1 MNTQQ
6 PKCLMDV
13 PPWDN
18 ARRILAEAMVRL
30 ASERRTSREL
40 PDAAV
45 AVLDRLASPDGALPM
60 LPHIFGRGVPNILM
74 TADVLEVIIA
84 PSWPEVR
91 HQLAVI
97 FRTFGARQ
105 PADATQFAAEELLD
119 FISGPRCGM
128 PYLRGVFDFPEQRVE
143 KVEPKEAGAG
153 DPASDAVS
161 VVPPGHAI
169 VPLRLTASMAEVI
182 GRIGWTWDELLVA
195 AGAIAEGQQ
204 ATLAAPGP
212 EAGEVETGW
221 HFVRFRAGEGW
232 SRWLPARRSG
242 GAWYSAG
249 YRGIADDQVDVGPA
263 ISTPLPGAAG
273 ATGSA
278 SAALTADL
286 MRSIEN
292 HIGADERRG
301 DVTRLLAAPAAY
313 LVEALIKV
321 ARGGRVLAL
330 PVSRPVEQLLQ
341 PVDKAA

>member
-18 ARRILAEAMVRL
+18 ARRTMAEAMAKL
-30 ASERRTSREL
+30 ASERLPSREL
-40 PDAAV
+40 QDAAA
-45 AVLDRLASPDGALPM
+45 AVLDQLASPDGALPM

-74 TADVLEVIIA
+74 TSDVLEVIIA
-84 PSWPEVR
+84 PSWPDVR
-91 HQLAVI
+91 QQLIVI

-105 PADATQFAAEELLD
+105 PADATVGAAEELLD

-128 PYLRGVFDFPEQRVE
+128 PYLRGVFDFPEHRTE
-143 KVEPKEAGAG
+143 KAGAQQLGAG
-153 DPASDAVS
+153 DPANEPVAA
-161 VVPPGHAI
+161 VPPGHAI
-169 VPLRLTASMAEVI
+169 VPLRLTAAMAEVI
-182 GRIGWTWDELLVA
+182 GRIGWTWDELLSA
-195 AGAIAEGQQ
+195 AGAITEGQQ
-204 ATLAAPGP
+204 DTLATLGP

-221 HFVRFRAGEGW
+221 YFVRFRAGDAW
-232 SRWLPARRSG
+232 SRWLPARRNG

-278 SAALTADL
+278 SAALAADL
-286 MRSIEN
+286 MRSIER
-292 HIGADERRG
+292 HIGTDERRG
-301 DVTRLLAAPAAY
+301 DVTRLLAGPTAH

-330 PVSRPVEQLLQ
+330 PVSRPVEQLLP
-341 PVDKAA
+341 PVDRAA